1 MAMPFVL
8 MTTTDAPLREHG
20 PPLSPA
26 VRHRRRLW
34 PRLVVAGALLAVVA
48 VLLWRRDAGGATAAR
63 NRPAART
70 VPVVTVVAQSGDMPI
85 YLSGLGSVTA
95 LNTVTVRSRVD
106 GQLQSVNYREGQF
119 VAKGD
124 LLAQID
130 PRPFQVQLLQ
140 AEGQR
145 AKDEA
150 TLKNAQLDLER
161 YKVLV
166 AQDSIPRQQLDT
178 QVATV
183 NQLEATL
190 KSDQAQIESAKLNLT
205 YSRIV
210 APLAGRVGLRLV
222 DVGNMV
228 HAADANGLV
237 VITQVDPIAV
247 VFTIPGD
254 QLTPVIGKQRSGQRL
269 PVEAWDRE
277 IQRKLG
283 TGALEAVDNQIDET
297 TGTVRLKAIFA
308 NSDHSLFPN
317 QFVNARMLLDTL
329 PQVVILPTAGLQ
341 HSPQGTYVWV
351 VGADSTVQMRNVDV
365 LHTEG
370 DRTALRQGLSP
381 GDVVVTEGVDN
392 LQPGT
397 KVATGPPGGAP
408 PGGAAPGAVPA
419 EGGSGRPA
427 GPGGPGGRGGGGGRR
442 PATQ

>member
-1 MAMPFVL
+1 VA
-8 MTTTDAPLREHG
+8 
-20 PPLSPA
+20 A
-26 VRHRRRLW
+26 VSRRRLW
-34 PRLVVAGALLAVVA
+34 SRLAIVGAIAALAA
-48 VLLWRRDAGGATAAR
+48 VLFWRKDAGGATATRGRSAT
-63 NRPAART
+63 RT
-70 VPVVTVVAQSGDMPI
+70 VPVVTVVAQSGDMPV
-85 YLSGLGSVTA
+85 YLNGLGSVTA

-106 GQLQSVNYREGQF
+106 GQLQSVNYREGQL

-124 LLAQID
+124 VLAQID

-161 YKVLV
+161 YRVLV

-190 KSDQAQIESAKLNLT
+190 ESDRAQIESARLNLT

-237 VITQVDPIAV
+237 VITQIDPIAV

-254 QLTPVIGKQRSGQRL
+254 QLVPVIAKLRSGQRL

-277 IQRKLG
+277 IQNKLA

-297 TGTVRLKAIFA
+297 TGTVRLKAIFPNA
-308 NSDHSLFPN
+308 DHSLFPN

-329 PQVVILPTAGLQ
+329 PGVVIVPTAGLQ
-341 HSPQGTYVWV
+341 HSPQGTYVWA
-351 VGADSTVQMRNVDV
+351 VGPDSSVQMHNVEV

-370 DRTALRQGLSP
+370 DRTALKQGLAA

-397 KVATGPPGGAP
+397 KVATGPPGGA
-408 PGGAAPGAVPA
+408 APGAPA
-419 EGGSGRPA
+419 EGGSGQR
-427 GPGGPGGRGGGGGRR
+427 GTGGRGGGGGRR

>member
-1 MAMPFVL
+1 MAFVL
-8 MTTTDAPLREHG
+8 MITTDAPLREHG

-48 VLLWRRDAGGATAAR
+48 VFFWRRDAGGATAAR
-63 NRPAART
+63 SRPAART

-95 LNTVTVRSRVD
+95 LNTVTIRSRVD
-106 GQLQSVNYREGQF
+106 GQLQGVNYREGQF

-124 LLAQID
+124 VLAQID

-190 KSDQAQIESAKLNLT
+190 KSDRAQIESAKLNLT

-237 VITQVDPIAV
+237 VITQIDPIAV

-254 QLTPVIGKQRSGQRL
+254 QLTPVIAKQRGGQRL

-277 IQRKLG
+277 IQNKLA
-283 TGALEAVDNQIDET
+283 TGSLEAVDNQIDET
-297 TGTVRLKAIFA
+297 TGTVRLKAVFA

-370 DRTALRQGLSP
+370 DRTAVRQGLSA

-397 KVATGPPGGAP
+397 KVATGPPGGVA
-408 PGGAAPGAVPA
+408 PGGVPA

-427 GPGGPGGRGGGGGRR
+427 GPAGPGGRGEGGGRR

>member
-1 MAMPFVL
+1 
-8 MTTTDAPLREHG
+8 
-20 PPLSPA
+20 
-26 VRHRRRLW
+26 
-34 PRLVVAGALLAVVA
+34 VALAAVVF
-48 VLLWRRDAGGATAAR
+48 WRKDAGGATA
-63 NRPAART
+63 NRGRAATRT
-70 VPVVTVVAQSGDMPI
+70 VPVVTATAQSGDMPV
-85 YLSGLGSVTA
+85 YLNGLGSVTA

-124 LLAQID
+124 VLAQID

-161 YKVLV
+161 YRVLV

-190 KSDQAQIESAKLNLT
+190 KSDQAQIESAQLNLT

-254 QLTPVIGKQRSGQRL
+254 QLAPVIAKQRGGQRL

-277 IQRKLG
+277 IQNKLASG
-283 TGALEAVDNQIDET
+283 SLEAVDNQIDET
-297 TGTVRLKAIFA
+297 TGTVRLKAVFS
-308 NSDHSLFPN
+308 NTDHSLFPN

-329 PQVVILPTAGLQ
+329 PQVVLVPTAGLQ

-351 VGADSTVQMRNVDV
+351 VGADSAVQMRNVDI

-370 DRTALRQGLSP
+370 DRTAVRQGLAA
-381 GDVVVTEGVDN
+381 GDVIVTEGVDN

-397 KVATGPPGGAP
+397 KVATGPPGGAG
-408 PGGAAPGAVPA
+408 PGGVPA
-419 EGGSGRPA
+419 EGGSGRPP
-427 GPGGPGGRGGGGGRR
+427 GPGPGSGGRNGGGGRR

>member
-1 MAMPFVL
+1 MSIDQTA
-8 MTTTDAPLREHG
+8 LREHE
-20 PPLSPA
+20 PQHPSLVS
-26 VRHRRRLW
+26 RRRLW
-34 PRLVVAGALLAVVA
+34 SRIAIAGAVVA
-48 VLLWRRDAGGATAAR
+48 LVAVLFWRRDAGGATAAR
-63 NRPAART
+63 GRPTART
-70 VPVVTVVAQSGDMPI
+70 IPVVTATAKTADMPI
-85 YLSGLGSVTA
+85 YLNGLGSVTA

-106 GQLQSVNYREGQF
+106 GQLLSVTYREGQL
-119 VAKGD
+119 VGKGD

-210 APLAGRVGLRLV
+210 APIAGRVGLRLV

-228 HAADANGLV
+228 HATDPSGLV
-237 VITQVDPIAV
+237 VITQLDPIAV

-254 QLTPVIGKQRSGQRL
+254 QLSPVIAKVRNGEHL

-277 IQRKLG
+277 IQNRLAAG
-283 TGALEAVDNQIDET
+283 TLEAVDNQIDET
-297 TGTVRLKAIFA
+297 TGTVRLKAIFPNA
-308 NSDHSLFPN
+308 DRALFPN
-317 QFVNARMLLDTL
+317 QFVNARMLLDTIH
-329 PQVVILPTAGLQ
+329 QVMAIPTAAVQ

-351 VGADSTVQMRNVDV
+351 VGPDSAVQTRNVEIA
-365 LHTEG
+365 HTEG
-370 DRTALRQGLSP
+370 DQSAVRQGISA

-392 LQPGT
+392 LQPGA

-408 PGGAAPGAVPA
+408 SASGSPG

-427 GPGGPGGRGGGGGRR
+427 GGGGRTGGGGRR
-442 PATQ
+442 PGAQ

>member
-1 MAMPFVL
+1 MGLA
-8 MTTTDAPLREHG
+8 
-20 PPLSPA
+20 
-26 VRHRRRLW
+26 
-34 PRLVVAGALLAVVA
+34 AVVF
-48 VLLWRRDAGGATAAR
+48 WRRDAGGATAAR
-63 NRPAART
+63 GRGATRT
-70 VPVVTVVAQSGDMPI
+70 VPVVTAVAQSGDMPV

-145 AKDEA
+145 ARDQA
-150 TLKNAQLDLER
+150 TLKNAQLDLKR
-161 YKVLV
+161 YRVLV

-183 NQLEATL
+183 DQLQATL
-190 KSDQAQIESAKLNLT
+190 KSDQAQIESAQLNLT

-228 HAADANGLV
+228 HAADTNGLV
-237 VITQVDPIAV
+237 VITQIDPIAV
-247 VFTIPGD
+247 IFTIPGD
-254 QLTPVIGKQRSGQRL
+254 QLTPVIGKQRSGERL
-269 PVEAWDRE
+269 RVEAWDRE
-277 IQRKLG
+277 LQKQLG
-283 TGALEAVDNQIDET
+283 AGALEAVDNQIDET
-297 TGTVRLKAIFA
+297 TGTVRLKAIFP
-308 NSDHSLFPN
+308 NPDHTLFPN

-329 PQVVILPTAGLQ
+329 PQAVTVPTAGLQ

-351 VGADSTVQMRNVDV
+351 VGQDGAVQMRNVDV

-370 DRTALRQGLSP
+370 DRTAVRQGLAA
-381 GDVVVTEGVDN
+381 GDVIVTEGVDN

-397 KVATGPPGGAP
+397 KVATGPPGGGAP
-408 PGGAAPGAVPA
+408 GEGGA
-419 EGGSGRPA
+419 GGPA
-427 GPGGPGGRGGGGGRR
+427 GAGGRDGGGGRR

>member
-1 MAMPFVL
+1 VSAADP
-8 MTTTDAPLREHG
+8 PLPEHG
-20 PPLSPA
+20 PQHLPVVS
-26 VRHRRRLW
+26 RRRLW
-34 PRLVVAGALLAVVA
+34 SRLAIVGAIVALAAVVF
-48 VLLWRRDAGGATAAR
+48 WRKDAGGATATR
-63 NRPAART
+63 GRPAART
-70 VPVVTVVAQSGDMPI
+70 VPVVTVIAESGDMPV
-85 YLSGLGSVTA
+85 YLNGLGSVTA

-106 GQLQSVNYREGQF
+106 GQLQSVNYREGQS
-119 VAKGD
+119 VARGD
-124 LLAQID
+124 VLAQID

-140 AEGQR
+140 AEGQQ

-150 TLKNAQLDLER
+150 TLKNARLDLER
-161 YKVLV
+161 YRVLV

-183 NQLEATL
+183 NQIEATL
-190 KSDQAQIESAKLNLT
+190 KTDQAQIESARLNLT

-228 HAADANGLV
+228 HASDANGLV

-254 QLTPVIGKQRSGQRL
+254 QLAPVIAKQHGGQRL
-269 PVEAWDRE
+269 PVDAWDRE
-277 IQRKLG
+277 LQKKLA
-283 TGALEAVDNQIDET
+283 TGALEAVDNQIDEA
-297 TGTVRLKAIFA
+297 TGTVRLKAIFSNA
-308 NSDHSLFPN
+308 DHSLFPN

-329 PQVVILPTAGLQ
+329 PHVVIVPTAGLQ

-351 VGADSTVQMRNVDV
+351 VGPDSTVQMRNVDV
-365 LHTEG
+365 LHAEG
-370 DRTALRQGLSP
+370 DRTALRQGLSA

-397 KVATGPPGGAP
+397 KVATGPPGG
-408 PGGAAPGAVPA
+408 GAPGAPA
-419 EGGSGRPA
+419 EGGAGRP
-427 GPGGPGGRGGGGGRR
+427 PGAGGRGGGGARR

>member
-1 MAMPFVL
+1 V
-8 MTTTDAPLREHG
+8 
-20 PPLSPA
+20 A
-26 VRHRRRLW
+26 VVSRRRLW
-34 PRLVVAGALLAVVA
+34 SRLAIVGAVVA
-48 VLLWRRDAGGATAAR
+48 LAAVVFWRKDAGGATA
-63 NRPAART
+63 NRGRAATRT
-70 VPVVTVVAQSGDMPI
+70 VPVVTATAQSGDMPV
-85 YLSGLGSVTA
+85 YLNGLGSVTA

-106 GQLQSVNYREGQF
+106 GQLLSVNYREGQL
-119 VAKGD
+119 VGRGD

-150 TLKNAQLDLER
+150 TLKNAHLDLER

-228 HAADANGLV
+228 HATDPNGLV
-237 VITQVDPIAV
+237 VITQLDPIAV

-254 QLTPVIGKQRSGQRL
+254 QLAPVIAKVRHGERL

-277 IQRKLG
+277 LQKRLAAG
-283 TGALEAVDNQIDET
+283 TLEAVDNQIDET
-297 TGTVRLKAIFA
+297 TGTVKLKAIFN
-308 NSDHSLFPN
+308 NSDRVLFPN

-329 PQVVILPTAGLQ
+329 PGVMVIPTAAIQ
-341 HSPQGTYVWV
+341 HSPQGAYVWL
-351 VGADSTVQMRNVDV
+351 VGPDSAVQTRNVEV
-365 LHTEG
+365 AHTEG
-370 DRTALRQGLSP
+370 DQAAMRQGVSA

-392 LQPGT
+392 LQPGA

-408 PGGAAPGAVPA
+408 GGSPGEGGA
-419 EGGSGRPA
+419 GRPA
-427 GPGGPGGRGGGGGRR
+427 GAGGRSGGGGRR
-442 PATQ
+442 PGTP